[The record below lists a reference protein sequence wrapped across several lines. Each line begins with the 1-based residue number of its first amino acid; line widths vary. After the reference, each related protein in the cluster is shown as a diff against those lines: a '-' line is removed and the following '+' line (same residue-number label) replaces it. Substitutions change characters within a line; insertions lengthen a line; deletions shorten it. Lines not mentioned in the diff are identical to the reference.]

1 MKKLSNTKADKKSVI
16 YKKTVYLLQ
25 QVAVSRNCKNNA
37 NLTFLNERKQVIYDN
52 IKQQR
57 SLNRSLRSSSFL
69 IKPNDLK

>member
-1 MKKLSNTKADKKSVI
+1 MKKLSNTKADKESVV

-52 IKQQR
+52 IKRQG

-69 IKPNDLK
+69 IKPDGLK

>member
-1 MKKLSNTKADKKSVI
+1 MKKLSNTKADKESVV

-52 IKQQR
+52 IKR
-57 SLNRSLRSSSFL
+57 
-69 IKPNDLK
+69 

>member
-1 MKKLSNTKADKKSVI
+1 MKKLSNTKADKESVV

-25 QVAVSRNCKNNA
+25 QVAVSRNYKNNA

-52 IKQQR
+52 IKRQR

-69 IKPNDLK
+69 IKPDGLK

>member
-1 MKKLSNTKADKKSVI
+1 MKKLSNTKADKESVV

-37 NLTFLNERKQVIYDN
+37 NLTFLNERKQVIYDI

-69 IKPNDLK
+69 IKPNCLK

>member
-1 MKKLSNTKADKKSVI
+1 MKKLSNTKADKESVV

-52 IKQQR
+52 IKRQR

-69 IKPNDLK
+69 IKPDGLK

>member
-1 MKKLSNTKADKKSVI
+1 MKKLSNTKADKKSVV

-52 IKQQR
+52 IKRQR

-69 IKPNDLK
+69 IKPDGLK